1 MEKEDAPVCGKPGSP
16 DRIQI
21 NMRLTAY
28 ERDFI
33 REQSSRLHMK
43 MSEYV
48 IKRSVYDAQSTE
60 EGSPDTEVLLL
71 DSLNGVWD
79 QLREASIA
87 LSDLRDQAA
96 YLSRD
101 TRSALARS
109 LSGRMLD
116 MCDVVERDMVTV
128 LAALGKVLGDSRK
141 RRA

>member
-1 MEKEDAPVCGKPGSP
+1 MSESSSEQPAVRNRMDLRVTTS
-16 DRIQI
+16 
-21 NMRLTAY
+21 

-33 REQSSRLHMK
+33 REQSSRLHMT

-60 EGSPDTEVLLL
+60 EGTPDTEVSLLE
-71 DSLNGVWD
+71 SLNGIWD
-79 QLREASIA
+79 QFREASIA

-109 LSGRMLD
+109 LSGQMLD
-116 MCDVVERDMVTV
+116 MCDAVEKDMVTV

>member
-1 MEKEDAPVCGKPGSP
+1 MSESSAEQPTVRNRMDLRVTT
-16 DRIQI
+16 
-21 NMRLTAY
+21 N

-33 REQSSRLHMK
+33 REQSSRLHMT

-48 IKRSVYDAQSTE
+48 IKRSVYDAQSAG
-60 EGSPDTEVLLL
+60 EGSTDAEVLLL

-109 LSGRMLD
+109 LSCRMLD
-116 MCDVVERDMVTV
+116 MCDVVEKDMVTV
-128 LAALGKVLGDSRK
+128 LAALGKVLGESRK

>member
-1 MEKEDAPVCGKPGSP
+1 MPDTRIHESVDGKPI
-16 DRIQI
+16 RRRVEV
-21 NMRLTAY
+21 RLT
-28 ERDFI
+28 EGEQTFLRD
-33 REQSSRLHMK
+33 QSARLNMT
-43 MSEYV
+43 MSQY
-48 IKRSVYDAQSTE
+48 ILKCSVYDVQSAVGDAR
-60 EGSPDTEVLLL
+60 GSAVPLL

-116 MCDVVERDMVTV
+116 MCDVVEKDMVAV

>member
-1 MEKEDAPVCGKPGSP
+1 MP
-16 DRIQI
+16 
-21 NMRLTAY
+21 
-28 ERDFI
+28 
-33 REQSSRLHMK
+33 
-43 MSEYV
+43 
-48 IKRSVYDAQSTE
+48 
-60 EGSPDTEVLLL
+60 LL

-116 MCDVVERDMVTV
+116 MCDVVEKDMVTV

>member
-1 MEKEDAPVCGKPGSP
+1 MSETSAEQPTVRNRMDLRVTTS
-16 DRIQI
+16 
-21 NMRLTAY
+21 

-33 REQSSRLHMK
+33 REQSSRLHMT

-60 EGSPDTEVLLL
+60 EGTPDTEVSLLE
-71 DSLNGVWD
+71 SLNGIWD

-96 YLSRD
+96 YLARD

-116 MCDVVERDMVTV
+116 MCDAVEKDMVAV

>member
-1 MEKEDAPVCGKPGSP
+1 MEREDAPVCGKPGSP

-33 REQSSRLHMK
+33 REQSSRLHMT

-48 IKRSVYDAQSTE
+48 IKRSVYDVQSTG
-60 EGSPDTEVLLL
+60 EGTTDTEVPLLE
-71 DSLNGVWD
+71 SLNRIWD
-79 QLREASIA
+79 QLREASIT

-116 MCDVVERDMVTV
+116 MCDVVEKDMVTV
-128 LAALGKVLGDSRK
+128 LAALGKVLGDFKK

>member
-1 MEKEDAPVCGKPGSP
+1 MEREDAPVCGKPGSP

-33 REQSSRLHMK
+33 RKQSSRLHMT

-48 IKRSVYDAQSTE
+48 IKRSVYDALSTE
-60 EGSPDTEVLLL
+60 EGSPDSEVSLL

-109 LSGRMLD
+109 LSSRMLR
-116 MCDVVERDMVTV
+116 MCDVVERDMTSA
-128 LAALGKVLGDSRK
+128 LASLGEALGSSR
-141 RRA
+141 RRF

>member
-1 MEKEDAPVCGKPGSP
+1 MP
-16 DRIQI
+16 DTRTHESVDGTP
-21 NMRLTAY
+21 MRRRVEVRLTEWEQAFL
-28 ERDFI
+28 RD
-33 REQSSRLHMK
+33 QSAKLNMT
-43 MSEYV
+43 MSQY
-48 IKRSVYDAQSTE
+48 ILKCSVYDVQSAVGGDR
-60 EGSPDTEVLLL
+60 GSAVSLL
-71 DSLNGVWD
+71 DSLNGIWD

-116 MCDVVERDMVTV
+116 MCDVVEKDMVTV